1 MAPTRETGY
10 TTTPAAS
17 VPVCVEIV
25 WVMCRAILRGPRA
38 ISAGFHHTAP
48 DPNADATTA
57 WPIAT
62 DRAPI
67 GNRKSCAPSVALAVC
82 ADASRAMDVPT
93 HAAMPAARRH
103 ANPSRRVTLERCCL
117 VDQHDRDVVSNRV
130 PKLAGVADERRF
142 SLTIFELTF
151 ALGAD
156 ENGEELRR
164 HTHDDRSSGML
175 YPKRWSARIF
185 RRQLGSTLTHRSR

>member
-17 VPVCVEIV
+17 VPVCVESV
-25 WVMCRAILRGPRA
+25 WVMCKATSRGPRA
-38 ISAGFHHTAP
+38 ISAGFHHTAS

-57 WPIAT
+57 WPMAM

-67 GNRKSCAPSVALAVC
+67 GKRKSGAPSVALEVC
-82 ADASRAMDVPT
+82 ADASRDMEVPT
-93 HAAMPAARRH
+93 HAAMPTASRH
-103 ANPSRRVTLERCCL
+103 ANPSRRVTLERCSL
-117 VDQHDRDVVSNRV
+117 VDQHDRDIVSNRV
-130 PKLAGVADERRF
+130 PELAGVTDKRRF
-142 SLTIFELTF
+142 SLTVFELTF

-164 HTHDDRSSGML
+164 HTHDDRSSGMV